1 MNGTPRRSATRSS
14 TSAMPTHDSP
24 DVQRYRGAVIGA
36 GGTARQSHLPALR
49 TGAGVRARID
59 IVAVVDGA
67 VDVPPVDGIPL
78 LSHPEQLARV
88 GPLDFIDICTPT
100 ASHLDLTLWGLERG
114 YHVVCEKPVALTR
127 VEADRIA
134 AAARAHGRIVMPCH
148 QYRFNPVWVKVK
160 EWLREGAIGRWHLAE
175 LAVYRLTADP
185 GREAGGTPWRGTSAA
200 GRGGVLLDHGTHL
213 IYQMLDVAGLP
224 AAVSAWTGRLRHR
237 AYEVEDT
244 ASVHFEYPERLVT
257 MFFTWAARQRE
268 NRIRF
273 AGEHGAIEWVGGE
286 LRLEPWGRLERHDFS
301 AELDKAA
308 YHRRVAG
315 LFASFIASL
324 HPGGSVHAAAPYLE
338 DIRRVAVVVEHAYQA
353 ANTRCRVAIP
363 ENA

>member
-1 MNGTPRRSATRSS
+1 
-14 TSAMPTHDSP
+14 MPTPASP

-49 TGAGVRARID
+49 TVAGVRARVD
-59 IVAVVDGA
+59 IVAVVDSA
-67 VDVPPVDGIPL
+67 ADVPPIEGIPL
-78 LSHPEQLARV
+78 LTDHEQLARV

-100 ASHLDLTLWGLERG
+100 ASDLGHTLWRLERG
-114 YHVVCEKPVALTR
+114 FHVVCAKPVALSR
-127 VEADRIA
+127 VVADRIA
-134 AAARAHGRIVMPCH
+134 AAARTHNRIVMPCH

-160 EWLREGAIGRWHLAE
+160 DWLREGAIGRWHLAE
-175 LAVYRLTADP
+175 LAVHRPTADP

-213 IYQMLDVAGLP
+213 IYQLLDVAGPP

-244 ASVHFEYPERLVT
+244 AWLHFEYPERLVT
-257 MFFTWAARQRE
+257 MFFTWAAQRRE

-273 AGEHGAIEWVGGE
+273 VGEHGAIEWVGGE
-286 LRLEPWGRLERHDFS
+286 LRLEREGTLERHDFS

-308 YHRRVAG
+308 YYRWFAC
-315 LFASFIASL
+315 LFESFIASL
-324 HPGGSVHAAAPYLE
+324 DRGDPIRAAAPYLD
-338 DIRRVAVVVEHAYQA
+338 DIRRVATVVEHAYEA
-353 ANTRCRVAIP
+353 ANTGCRVAIP
-363 ENA
+363 DHA

>member
-1 MNGTPRRSATRSS
+1 
-14 TSAMPTHDSP
+14 MPTPASP

-59 IVAVVDGA
+59 IVAVVDSA

-78 LSHPEQLARV
+78 LLHPEQLARV

-286 LRLEPWGRLERHDFS
+286 LRLERGGRLERHDFS

-308 YHRRVAG
+308 YHRWFAG

-324 HPGGSVHAAAPYLE
+324 DRGDPVHAAAPYLE

-353 ANTRCRVAIP
+353 ANTGCRVAIP

>member
-14 TSAMPTHDSP
+14 TSVAPTPGSP

-49 TGAGVRARID
+49 TVAGVRARID
-59 IVAVVDGA
+59 IVALVDSA
-67 VDVPPVDGIPL
+67 ADVPPVEGIPL
-78 LSHPEQLARV
+78 LTDPEQLARV

-257 MFFTWAARQRE
+257 MFFTWAARRRE

-273 AGEHGAIEWVGGE
+273 VGDRGAIEWVGGE
-286 LRLEPWGRLERHDFS
+286 LRLERGGRLERHDFS

-308 YHRRVAG
+308 YHRWFAG

-324 HPGGSVHAAAPYLE
+324 DRGDPVHAAAPYLE

-353 ANTRCRVAIP
+353 ANTGCRVAIP

>member
-1 MNGTPRRSATRSS
+1 
-14 TSAMPTHDSP
+14 MPTPASP

-59 IVAVVDGA
+59 IVAVVDSA

-286 LRLEPWGRLERHDFS
+286 LRLECGGRLERHDFS

-308 YHRRVAG
+308 YHRWFAG

-324 HPGGSVHAAAPYLE
+324 DRGDPVHAAAPYLE

-353 ANTRCRVAIP
+353 ANTGCRVAIP

>member
-1 MNGTPRRSATRSS
+1 
-14 TSAMPTHDSP
+14 MPPPASP

-59 IVAVVDGA
+59 IVAVVDSA

-134 AAARAHGRIVMPCH
+134 AAARAHGRIVMPCL

-175 LAVYRLTADP
+175 LAVHRQAADP
-185 GREAGGTPWRGTSAA
+185 GRGAAGTPWRGTSAA
-200 GRGGVLLDHGTHL
+200 GRGGGPLGHGDQLLYPL
-213 IYQMLDVAGLP
+213 LARARPP
-224 AAVSAWTGRLRHR
+224 AAAGGPTG
-237 AYEVEDT
+237 
-244 ASVHFEYPERLVT
+244 
-257 MFFTWAARQRE
+257 
-268 NRIRF
+268 
-273 AGEHGAIEWVGGE
+273 
-286 LRLEPWGRLERHDFS
+286 
-301 AELDKAA
+301 
-308 YHRRVAG
+308 
-315 LFASFIASL
+315 
-324 HPGGSVHAAAPYLE
+324 
-338 DIRRVAVVVEHAYQA
+338 
-353 ANTRCRVAIP
+353 
-363 ENA
+363 

>member
-1 MNGTPRRSATRSS
+1 
-14 TSAMPTHDSP
+14 MPTPASP
-24 DVQRYRGAVIGA
+24 DAQRYRGAVIGA

-49 TGAGVRARID
+49 TVAGVRARID
-59 IVAVVDGA
+59 IIAIVDSA
-67 VDVPPVDGIPL
+67 ADVPPVDGIPL
-78 LSHPEQLARV
+78 LSDREQLAGV

-100 ASHLDLTLWGLERG
+100 DSHLDLTLWGLERG

-127 VEADRIA
+127 AEADRIA

-148 QYRFNPVWVKVK
+148 QYRFNPGWVKVK

-175 LAVYRLTADP
+175 LAVHRQAADP
-185 GREAGGTPWRGTSAA
+185 GRAAAGTPWRGTSAA

-213 IYQMLDVAGLP
+213 IYQLLDVAGPP

-244 ASVHFEYPERLVT
+244 AWLHFEYPERLVT

-273 AGEHGAIEWVGGE
+273 VGEHGAIEWVGGE
-286 LRLEPWGRLERHDFS
+286 LRLEREGTLERHDFS

-308 YHRRVAG
+308 YHRWFAC
-315 LFASFIASL
+315 LFESFIASL
-324 HPGGSVHAAAPYLE
+324 DQADPVRAAAPYLD
-338 DIRRVAVVVEHAYQA
+338 DIRRVAAVVEHAYQA
-353 ANTRCRVAIP
+353 ATTGCRVAIP
-363 ENA
+363 DHA